1 MALSPGYEPLTT
13 PPPLLPYNRCDYLF
27 HELRKTTLNITSL
40 FVRPY
45 LRNNIYEYA
54 SRIISLRET
63 GGLAAPLRLSRVAW
77 LKQVRLRSEKHWK
90 KAF

>member
-1 MALSPGYEPLTT
+1 MGT
-13 PPPLLPYNRCDYLF
+13 
-27 HELRKTTLNITSL
+27 LRKTTLNVTSL

-45 LRNNIYEYA
+45 LKNNIYEYA

-63 GGLAAPLRLSRVAW
+63 RGLPAPLRLSRVA
-77 LKQVRLRSEKHWK
+77 LPKQVRLRSEKHWK